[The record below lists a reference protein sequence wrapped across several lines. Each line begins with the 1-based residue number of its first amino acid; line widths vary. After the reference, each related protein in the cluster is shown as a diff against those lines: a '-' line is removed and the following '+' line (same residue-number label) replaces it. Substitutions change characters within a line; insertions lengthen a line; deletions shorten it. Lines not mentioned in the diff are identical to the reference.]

1 MMDSYTKA
9 SKVRVITNEKEI
21 EHNYL
26 TTVAL
31 VPGFINI
38 DMDDFYQFA
47 NQYKLAM
54 EIIVDSP
61 AQLYIQVKTAMDEIR
76 RHGIEHVAAII
87 LSISYKS
94 SSTLLMK
101 ELNWDNDLFDFSE
114 IEFKIGV
121 RENKN
126 ISNNRSISLFAFV

>member
-31 VPGFINI
+31 VPGVINI

-61 AQLYIQVKTAMDEIR
+61 AQLYIQVKTAMEEIR
-76 RHGIEHVAAII
+76 RRGIENVVAII
-87 LSISYKS
+87 LSISCKPIS
-94 SSTLLMK
+94 QLTPDD
-101 ELNWDNDLFDFSE
+101 LNRVSALFDCN
-114 IEFKIGV
+114 IRIKRGV
-121 RENKN
+121 QIYEN
-126 ISNNRSISLFAFV
+126 ISNDHSISLFAFV

>member
-1 MMDSYTKA
+1 MDSYTK
-9 SKVRVITNEKEI
+9 SLQVRVITNEKEI

-61 AQLYIQVKTAMDEIR
+61 AQLYIQVKTAMEEIR
-76 RHGIEHVAAII
+76 RRGIENVVAII
-87 LSISYKS
+87 LSISCKPIS
-94 SSTLLMK
+94 QLTPDD
-101 ELNWDNDLFDFSE
+101 LNRVSALFDCN
-114 IEFKIGV
+114 IRIKRGV
-121 RENKN
+121 QIYEN
-126 ISNNRSISLFAFV
+126 ISNDHSISLFAFV

>member
-1 MMDSYTKA
+1 MMDSYTK
-9 SKVRVITNEKEI
+9 SLQVRVITNEKEI

-61 AQLYIQVKTAMDEIR
+61 AQLYIQVKTAMEEIR
-76 RHGIEHVAAII
+76 RRGIENVVAII
-87 LSISYKS
+87 LSISCKPIS
-94 SSTLLMK
+94 QLTLDD
-101 ELNWDNDLFDFSE
+101 LNRVSALFDCN
-114 IEFKIGV
+114 IRIKRGV
-121 RENKN
+121 QIYEN
-126 ISNNRSISLFAFV
+126 ISNDHSISLFAFV

>member
-47 NQYKLAM
+47 NQY
-54 EIIVDSP
+54 D
-61 AQLYIQVKTAMDEIR
+61 
-76 RHGIEHVAAII
+76 
-87 LSISYKS
+87 
-94 SSTLLMK
+94 
-101 ELNWDNDLFDFSE
+101 LN
-114 IEFKIGV
+114 
-121 RENKN
+121 
-126 ISNNRSISLFAFV
+126 

>member
-1 MMDSYTKA
+1 MMDSYTK
-9 SKVRVITNEKEI
+9 SLQVRVITNEKEI
-21 EHNYL
+21 EQNYL
-26 TTVAL
+26 ITVGQ
-31 VPGFINI
+31 VPGVIHP

-47 NQYKLAM
+47 NKHKLVM

-76 RHGIEHVAAII
+76 RLGIEHVAAII

>member
-61 AQLYIQVKTAMDEIR
+61 AQLYIQVKTAMEEIR
-76 RHGIEHVAAII
+76 RRGIENVVAII
-87 LSISYKS
+87 LSISCKPIFQL
-94 SSTLLMK
+94 TPDD
-101 ELNWDNDLFDFSE
+101 LNRVSALFDCN
-114 IEFKIGV
+114 KKKKRGV
-121 RENKN
+121 QIYEN
-126 ISNNRSISLFAFV
+126 ISNDHSISLFFFF

>member
-1 MMDSYTKA
+1 MDSYTK
-9 SKVRVITNEKEI
+9 SLQVRVITNEKEI

-61 AQLYIQVKTAMDEIR
+61 AQLYIQVKTAMEEIR
-76 RHGIEHVAAII
+76 RRGIENVVAII
-87 LSISYKS
+87 LSISCKPIFQL
-94 SSTLLMK
+94 TPDD
-101 ELNWDNDLFDFSE
+101 LNRVSALFDCN
-114 IEFKIGV
+114 IKIKRGV
-121 RENKN
+121 QIYEN
-126 ISNNRSISLFAFV
+126 ISNDHSISLFAFV